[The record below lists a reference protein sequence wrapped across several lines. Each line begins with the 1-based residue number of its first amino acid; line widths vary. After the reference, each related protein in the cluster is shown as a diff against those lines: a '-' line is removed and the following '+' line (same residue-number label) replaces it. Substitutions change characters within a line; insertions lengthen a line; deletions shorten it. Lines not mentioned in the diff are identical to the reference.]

1 MTIPDGPL
9 ADLWA
14 TFLELTRK
22 VETEALDLDD
32 ALREL
37 RLHEV
42 VDTAGRTWRV
52 DPMTQS
58 FIRRGPEDGAAWRPA
73 APSEFTQGAEPE
85 AAGRSRQGA
94 GVDTLLL
101 PPTLQHGTQAS
112 EGGGSL
118 LPGIAL
124 EEEWDRTRRSAKNRR
139 SMLLAIGAGAAGLIL
154 LLLIAVA
161 TQGPGHRTGT
171 QAQSGATRSQTPS
184 QAPQAPVVPQSAK
197 PYSVPPSGRCLS
209 VLTEISSGDMNR
221 IARVAERSQ
230 YNYNNQRLHAA
241 IYSGWAGAGLT
252 IDPKSAVGD
261 PSGTSATQQWEL
273 HDGTTVIAV
282 ATVTWQRSGPASPW
296 LLAKWPEFLPT
307 S

>member
-1 MTIPDGPL
+1 MDVTIPDGPL

-14 TFLELTRK
+14 TFLELMGK
-22 VETEALDLDD
+22 VEAETIDLDD

-58 FIRRGPEDGAAWRPA
+58 FIRLGPGDDAAWRPA
-73 APSEFTQGAEPE
+73 APSEFTEAVAPEATGRMQEGTGAERLLSQP
-85 AAGRSRQGA
+85 AA
-94 GVDTLLL
+94 
-101 PPTLQHGTQAS
+101 
-112 EGGGSL
+112 EGDGHL
-118 LPGIAL
+118 LPGMDL
-124 EEEWDRTRRSAKNRR
+124 GEEWDRARRPAKNRR
-139 SMLLAIGAGAAGLIL
+139 PMFFVIAACTAAL
-154 LLLIAVA
+154 LLLITVVTQLSVRRAA
-161 TQGPGHRTGT
+161 TQP
-171 QAQSGATRSQTPS
+171 QSKAIRS
-184 QAPQAPVVPQSAK
+184 QAPPQAPRTPAVPQPAK

-209 VLTEISSGDMNR
+209 VLTEISSGDMSR

-241 IYSGWAGAGLT
+241 IYSGWANAGLT
-252 IDPKSAVGD
+252 IDPKAAVGD
-261 PSGTSATQQWEL
+261 PSGRSATQQWEL

-282 ATVTWQRSGPASPW
+282 ATVTWQRAEPASPW